1 MRLSGLRN
9 RKHNAS
15 SFHTILL
22 LIVPKL
28 FKKGWNID
36 LAILSLLSLGK
47 ARTYLWNTVPRVQK
61 PQKVKSSRTKCL
73 MMAYTPIYIVLLLL
87 ILSKWSMFYMNKC
100 IYYISSPFSLSSL
113 KNFWFLPFMLI
124 TYVSEDNCIS
134 HLWTQQT
141 HIFQCFMITMFSR
154 LILSNFHCSCLDI
167 IPCTSF
173 LKRYA
178 QSRQSISGEGVLLL
192 ID

>member
-9 RKHNAS
+9 RKHNGS
-15 SFHTILL
+15 SFHTMLL

-28 FKKGWNID
+28 FKKGWNVD

-100 IYYISSPFSLSSL
+100 IYYISSPFSVFLEELLIPSFYAYYLCIWRQLYQSSL
-113 KNFWFLPFMLI
+113 NSTNPHLPVFHDH
-124 TYVSEDNCIS
+124 YV
-134 HLWTQQT
+134 
-141 HIFQCFMITMFSR
+141 FQIG
-154 LILSNFHCSCLDI
+154 
-167 IPCTSF
+167 P
-173 LKRYA
+173 
-178 QSRQSISGEGVLLL
+178 
-192 ID
+192 